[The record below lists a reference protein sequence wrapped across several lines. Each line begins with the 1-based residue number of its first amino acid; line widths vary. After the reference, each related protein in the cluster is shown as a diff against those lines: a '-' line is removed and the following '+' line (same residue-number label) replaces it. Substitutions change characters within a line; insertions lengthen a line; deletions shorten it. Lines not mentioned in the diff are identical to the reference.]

1 MLSKDLR
8 EGLLDRIK
16 RMKVGRFNSLKLF
29 VLVSA
34 KEMVDNSNVK
44 YLDNTVDRLLKKEIK
59 NG

>member
-34 KEMVDNSNVK
+34 KEMADNSNVK

>member
-59 NG
+59 NV

>member
-34 KEMVDNSNVK
+34 KRMADNSNVK